1 MTIPPDSPRPALRTR
16 RGFAAMDPE
25 RQREIAS
32 AGGRAAHEKGSAHQF
47 TAREARLAGLKSR
60 ALAAAASAALVS
72 EAPQPG
78 PRTEP
83 HADANLTT
91 SSTVRLL

>member
-1 MTIPPDSPRPALRTR
+1 MTNSNEVPHSTARVR

-60 ALAAAASAALVS
+60 ALAAASAALAS
-72 EAPQPG
+72 EAPQRLPDAASPG
-78 PRTEP
+78 GS
-83 HADANLTT
+83 DAAPSPINRVL
-91 SSTVRLL
+91 

>member
-1 MTIPPDSPRPALRTR
+1 MTNSHDVPHPPVRTR

-32 AGGRAAHEKGSAHQF
+32 AGGRAAHEKGAAHQF

-60 ALAAAASAALVS
+60 ALAAESAALAS
-72 EAPQPG
+72 EAPQRHPETATPG
-78 PRTEP
+78 ASEP
-83 HADANLTT
+83 PASATHRVL
-91 SSTVRLL
+91 

>member
-1 MTIPPDSPRPALRTR
+1 MTNSHDAPHAPVRAR

-60 ALAAAASAALVS
+60 ALAAASAALAS
-72 EAPQPG
+72 EAPQRLPEATSPG
-78 PRTEP
+78 ES
-83 HADANLTT
+83 DAAASPINRVL
-91 SSTVRLL
+91 